1 MRVLRWAG
9 VVVFGVLA
17 IGCSGS
23 DATVAGPD
31 DAASDSSTDA
41 SLDSSGGGDAG
52 SGTDTGGA
60 DQDAGLGGDSNPQG
74 TDASETGAGDAGP
87 CPDEHGA
94 YSVALTGAGCGDLAA
109 GAPQCIQQNT
119 CALTF
124 VSSGSGGAKALN
136 GNADLV
142 VDGSFTGAAIK
153 EGSVPRTGCTG
164 TWSAATSTLTVDCG
178 GVGNSQSCIATL
190 TRTSMTCN

>member
-1 MRVLRWAG
+1 MRVLGWAG
-9 VVVFGVLA
+9 VVVFGIVA

-41 SLDSSGGGDAG
+41 SLDSSGGGDAR

-74 TDASETGAGDAGP
+74 TDAAEAGGGDAGP

-94 YSVALTGAGCGDLAA
+94 YSVALAGAGCGDLAA
-109 GAPQCIQQNT
+109 SAPQCIQQNT
-119 CALTF
+119 CTITF
-124 VSSGSGGAKALN
+124 GSSGSGGTKALN
-136 GNADLV
+136 GDATLLI
-142 VDGSFTGAAIK
+142 DGVFTGAAIK
-153 EGSVPRTGCTG
+153 EGSVQRTGCTG
-164 TWSAATSTLTVDCG
+164 TWNATTSTLTVDCG
-178 GVGNSQSCIATL
+178 GVGSSQSCIATL